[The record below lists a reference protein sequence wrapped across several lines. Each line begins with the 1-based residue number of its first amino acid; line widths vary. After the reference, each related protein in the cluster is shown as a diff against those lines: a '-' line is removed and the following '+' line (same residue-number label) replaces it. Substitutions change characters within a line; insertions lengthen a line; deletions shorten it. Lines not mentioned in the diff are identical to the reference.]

1 MGKRLHGSINNC
13 AMKTIQN
20 ISSELL
26 IKRFDET
33 TSIIF
38 DRYLHKKLNTIWPT
52 VFVGPLTANIT
63 TYIIALLYPSS

>member
-1 MGKRLHGSINNC
+1 
-13 AMKTIQN
+13 MKTIQN

-26 IKRFDET
+26 VKRFDET

-38 DRYLHKKLNTIWPT
+38 DIYLHQKLNTIWPT

-63 TYIIALLYPSS
+63 ILLLYYTRLAD